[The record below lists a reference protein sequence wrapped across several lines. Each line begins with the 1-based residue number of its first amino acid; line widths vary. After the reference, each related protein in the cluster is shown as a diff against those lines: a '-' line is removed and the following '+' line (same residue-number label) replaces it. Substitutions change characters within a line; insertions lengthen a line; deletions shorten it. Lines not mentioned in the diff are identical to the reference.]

1 MRLIYLAFV
10 LLSLPLSAQI
20 IGDLETGLASYFSD
34 SYAGAET
41 AYGVTYRPTDLVG
54 AHKTY
59 PHNAVVRVRNLENG
73 REVEVRIIDEGPFIR
88 GRIIEVSRAAAERLG
103 MVGKQTTQ
111 VEVRLVSLPG
121 GSRPSTPEPSTAVA
135 NERPSDNRT
144 STPPPTAAPQTAER
158 PVSVPSTSTPPTNR
172 ATSPNN
178 NSQANSSPPATSRP
192 APPPAATPAPTNTRS
207 ASATNNS
214 DLVTEGGF
222 GPGLYDIEIKQGP
235 TSGFGVQ
242 VASLTGL
249 ENAMTRV
256 TELQGQW
263 FEDILLRREGTGNAT
278 AYKVILGQFAERD
291 AAAQYARDLK
301 RRYRID
307 GFVVSLGQ

>member
-1 MRLIYLAFV
+1 MFALNNNIMRLIYLALCF
-10 LLSLPLSAQI
+10 LTLPLQAQI

-34 SYAGAET
+34 NYAGAET

-103 MVGKQTTQ
+103 MIGKQTTQ
-111 VEVRLVSLPG
+111 VEVRLVALPEG
-121 GSRPSTPEPSTAVA
+121 RRSTTTAVAEERPSTSSTTA
-135 NERPSDNRT
+135 
-144 STPPPTAAPQTAER
+144 PPAAAPAPAPQTAER
-158 PVSVPSTSTPPTNR
+158 PVTVPSTTPSTNR
-172 ATSPNN
+172 STSPSSSNTAA
-178 NSQANSSPPATSRP
+178 SSAPAPARAASPPV
-192 APPPAATPAPTNTRS
+192 
-207 ASATNNS
+207 ASSSSNANER

-222 GPGLYDIEIKQGP
+222 GPGLYAIEIQQGP
-235 TSGFGVQ
+235 TTGFGVQ
-242 VASLTGL
+242 VASLSDL

-263 FEDILLRREGTGNAT
+263 FDDILVRREGTGAST
-278 AYKVILGQFAERD
+278 AYKIILGAFSERE

-301 RRYRID
+301 NRYRIN
-307 GFVVSLGQ
+307 GFVVPFGE

>member
-121 GSRPSTPEPSTAVA
+121 GSRTSTSEPSPATAS
-135 NERPSDNRT
+135 ERSGDSRT

-158 PVSVPSTSTPPTNR
+158 PVSVPSTTTPPANR
-172 ATSPNN
+172 ATSPNTS
-178 NSQANSSPPATSRP
+178 SQASSTPPASSQP
-192 APPPAATPAPTNTRS
+192 APPPAAAQPPTTSNNS
-207 ASATNNS
+207 NAANNS

-222 GPGLYDIEIKQGP
+222 APGLYAIEIKQGP

-242 VASLTGL
+242 IASLGDL

-263 FEDILLRREGTGNAT
+263 FNNILVRRVGTGDAT
-278 AYKVILGQFAERD
+278 AYKIILGQYSDRD
-291 AAAQYARDLK
+291 DAAQYARALK
-301 RRYRID
+301 NRYRID
-307 GFVVSLGQ
+307 GFVVSLGE